1 MGTFKCLNC
10 RIGQTIIKNY
20 KGICKKGITE
30 INRTALKKMSKNL
43 WDRCRID
50 TGVRANL
57 HNKSSAGIIS

>member
-30 INRTALKKMSKNL
+30 INRTYSGSVVKTQ
-43 WDRCRID
+43 I
-50 TGVRANL
+50 
-57 HNKSSAGIIS
+57 